1 MPIRLLRLTMEVFD
15 KPAVKLLFQTRSYSN
30 LSFLSC
36 STAQYPSPPPDLA
49 IEREKLK
56 VLKQLSLLRTCM
68 CTFLRTCT
76 HTSHESGREFHYPV
90 ADTPTVARKPDLS
103 ISLLDL

>member
-15 KPAVKLLFQTRSYSN
+15 KPAVKLLFQTRSYCN

-49 IEREKLK
+49 IEREKLMSLETFEFIAY
-56 VLKQLSLLRTCM
+56 VHGHFLENMHTQVMSLEGSFIIQLLIPLQ
-68 CTFLRTCT
+68 
-76 HTSHESGREFHYPV
+76 
-90 ADTPTVARKPDLS
+90 
-103 ISLLDL
+103 

>member
-49 IEREKLK
+49 IEREKLMSLET
-56 VLKQLSLLRTCM
+56 VEFIVYVHVHFLENMHTRVMSLQGSFIIQLLIPLQ
-68 CTFLRTCT
+68 
-76 HTSHESGREFHYPV
+76 
-90 ADTPTVARKPDLS
+90 
-103 ISLLDL
+103 

>member
-36 STAQYPSPPPDLA
+36 STAQYPSTPPDLA

-56 VLKQLSLLRTCM
+56 VLKQLSLLHVH
-68 CTFLRTCT
+68 FLENM
-76 HTSHESGREFHYPV
+76 HTRV
-90 ADTPTVARKPDLS
+90 M
-103 ISLLDL
+103 SLEGSFIIQLLIPLQ

>member
-15 KPAVKLLFQTRSYSN
+15 KKAVKLLFQTRSYSN

-49 IEREKLK
+49 IVKEKLM
-56 VLKQLSLLRTCM
+56 SLETVEFIVYVHVYFLRTCM
-68 CTFLRTCT
+68 SACL
-76 HTSHESGREFHYPV
+76 SAREFHYPV
-90 ADTPTVARKPDLS
+90 ADTPTVDRKPDLS

>member
-1 MPIRLLRLTMEVFD
+1 MEVFD

-49 IEREKLK
+49 IEREKLMSLET
-56 VLKQLSLLRTCM
+56 VEFIVYVRAHFLENMHACLSA
-68 CTFLRTCT
+68 
-76 HTSHESGREFHYPV
+76 REFHYPV
-90 ADTPTVARKPDLS
+90 ADTPTVAWKPDLS